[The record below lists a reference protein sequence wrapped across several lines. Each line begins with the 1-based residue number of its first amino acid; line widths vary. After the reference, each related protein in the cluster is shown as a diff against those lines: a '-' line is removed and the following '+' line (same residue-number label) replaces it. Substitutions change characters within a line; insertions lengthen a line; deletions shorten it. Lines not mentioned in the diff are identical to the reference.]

1 MLFNPLSMPGTKAPD
16 DDGVWKA
23 GRLIAGGDPPDW
35 LLAAL
40 ALWGRVVG
48 GDRVTGEDVK
58 QIDET
63 ISQAQRNIA
72 QLLLFF
78 QKFLPDLTALAD
90 ENIAIDIL
98 LALEVLPRIAAAIP
112 KPSAEPRRDGG
123 QRSDQRTRICAG
135 LVVDGWRM
143 IRGIE
148 PAVSGKEVGEAC
160 QTYWEACGHDN
171 VRDWGREIE
180 EAIAKSGMHKFLE
193 RLAKSPTTSATSPP
207 R

>member
-1 MLFNPLSMPGTKAPD
+1 MLFNPLAMPETKAPTP
-16 DDGVWKA
+16 DGLAEA

-40 ALWGRVVG
+40 AQWGRVVG
-48 GDRVTGEDVK
+48 GDRVTGEDAK
-58 QIDET
+58 QIAEA

-72 QLLLFF
+72 QLLRFL

-112 KPSAEPRRDGG
+112 QPPAEPRRDGG
-123 QRSDQRTRICAG
+123 QRSDKRTRICPG
-135 LVVDGWRM
+135 LVVDGWRI
-143 IRGIE
+143 IRGTE
-148 PAVSGKEVGEAC
+148 PAVSGKEVGEGC

-180 EAIAKSGMHKFLE
+180 EAIAEGGMRKFLE
-193 RLAKSPTTSATSPP
+193 RRGKFATSPP

>member
-1 MLFNPLSMPGTKAPD
+1 MLFNPLAMPETKAPD
-16 DDGVWKA
+16 DLAEA

-40 ALWGRVVG
+40 AFWARVVG
-48 GDRVTGEDVK
+48 GDRVTGEDAK
-58 QIDET
+58 QIDEA

-72 QLLLFF
+72 QLLLFL
-78 QKFLPDLTALAD
+78 QKFLPDLTTLAD

-112 KPSAEPRRDGG
+112 QPSDEPRRDGG
-123 QRSDQRTRICAG
+123 QRSDKRTRICAG
-135 LVVDGWRM
+135 LVVDGWRI
-143 IRGIE
+143 IRGTE
-148 PAVSGKEVGEAC
+148 PAVSGKEVGEGC

-180 EAIAKSGMHKFLE
+180 EAIAKGGMRKFLE
-193 RLAKSPTTSATSPP
+193 RLATTSATSPP
-207 R
+207 PR